1 MSMPSL
7 QGQIRALFRRGMRAV
22 EKADRHVVVDA
33 FREHMGVP
41 RKSFQR
47 IEYLMR
53 KGERQIDLI
62 ERAVGVEMVE
72 QPVTG
77 EFHQTVPPT
86 RPAWI
91 DGASNGR
98 KP

>member
-7 QGQIRALFRRGMRAV
+7 QSQIRALFRRGMRAV

-47 IEYLMR
+47 SEYLMR

-62 ERAVGVEMVE
+62 ERAVGVADVRW
-72 QPVTG
+72 QSDRRRRT
-77 EFHQTVPPT
+77 Q
-86 RPAWI
+86 
-91 DGASNGR
+91 GAVDDAGGR
-98 KP
+98 CH